1 MAAAGEEQAK
11 TAGVHSPSPVSTGLG
26 MSRPGH
32 SLTISLPR
40 VAREAAGDWLMRS
53 HRPPDCVH
61 HMSKL
66 WAVAVAHARALLMTR
81 CLSVNYSFSSYKKI
95 YFLPPKI

>member
-1 MAAAGEEQAK
+1 MAAAGKERAK
-11 TAGVHSPSPVSTGLG
+11 TAGVHSLASTGLR
-26 MSRPGH
+26 MSRPGP

-40 VAREAAGDWLMRS
+40 VARKAAGDWLMRS

-61 HMSKL
+61 HMHMSKL
-66 WAVAVAHARALLMTR
+66 RAVAVARARALLMTR